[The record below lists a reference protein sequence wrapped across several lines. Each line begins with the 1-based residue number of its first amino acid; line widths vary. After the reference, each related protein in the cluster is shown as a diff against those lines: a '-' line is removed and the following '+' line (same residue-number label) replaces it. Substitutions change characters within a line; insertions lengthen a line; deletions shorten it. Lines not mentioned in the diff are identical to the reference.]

1 MRKLCVDVRVV
12 SVTLLQACNSGGGIF
27 VVRHLLASSNII
39 NCYNK
44 KMSKPWNPQWNGWVN
59 GWMKLNI
66 HRTAILHKVGCLVG
80 HIFSLKTP
88 TEVIMHL
95 LKPHLV
101 MTTFEVWLLFARN
114 FYPEPFFSSQLTSL
128 KIMGLCRILHK
139 KKDSFSPINNFLIWN
154 WIWGAVME

>member
-114 FYPEPFFSSQLTSL
+114 FYPEPFFSSQLTNDWGEIEIEIQQKKCKNNL
-128 KIMGLCRILHK
+128 KHGRSCIAGRYIFTIL
-139 KKDSFSPINNFLIWN
+139 
-154 WIWGAVME
+154 